1 MAVNLNWSLRP
12 ATSDDREFLY
22 TLHRASMR
30 EYVDATWGWDE
41 DWQRTY
47 YDDRFDVDGV
57 SIVMSYGQ
65 AIGTLSVSHDDDQV
79 VLNALELLPEY
90 QRRGLGTAIT
100 QQVIENAA
108 REGKPVW
115 LQVLKVNPARQLYE
129 RLGFDTTG
137 ESPTHYHM
145 LRRPEP

>member
-1 MAVNLNWSLRP
+1 M
-12 ATSDDREFLY
+12 
-22 TLHRASMR
+22 
-30 EYVDATWGWDE
+30 
-41 DWQRTY
+41 
-47 YDDRFDVDGV
+47 
-57 SIVMSYGQ
+57 
-65 AIGTLSVSHDDDQV
+65 SHDDDQV

-145 LRRPEP
+145 QRRPEP